1 MAITKDKLNKICQFF
16 SKEYGELL
24 LLKANIVAINK
35 VLSEAGYEQ
44 KLYNEI
50 ITTMSNFRKKERTT
64 DIIE

>member
-1 MAITKDKLNKICQFF
+1 MAISKDKLNTICQFF

-35 VLSEAGYEQ
+35 VLSEIGYEQ